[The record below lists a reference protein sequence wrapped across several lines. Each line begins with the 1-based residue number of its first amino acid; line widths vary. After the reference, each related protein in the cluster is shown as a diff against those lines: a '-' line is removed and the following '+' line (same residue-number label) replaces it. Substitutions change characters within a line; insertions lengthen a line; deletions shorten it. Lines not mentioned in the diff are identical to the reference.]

1 MIFGTVAMAFRGTSL
16 KIHWLQSPPR
26 ILCSQV
32 FFTPLQ
38 LTNYLSPE
46 QSDSGDTSSMNSV
59 SLSFSL
65 CVDNASDKSNR
76 ISSPLDVPT
85 NPEDNRING
94 TYSACDSGYSGT
106 DPWNISVSSYCPMS
120 STRSSFGSVY
130 SDQEVS
136 SLRKLSIDSFIST
149 LLTAILTH
157 HLGWVG
163 TVAPLSMP
171 LASSEDADA
180 VKSEE
185 RAKMSEISKRHP
197 YNALWAQLGDLFG
210 AIGSPPKI
218 SKTIVSGNC
227 THVVDK
233 VLNVLTYFIRC
244 GEIQRDMR
252 EPTKVK
258 TTVDGVMENLEC
270 HTVSARE
277 LDGDRDEGAWRRF
290 EMLRELGRS
299 ESLRS
304 VVENKPKGGMSRSVT
319 HVKDLSGLPGGQE
332 AVGAINS
339 HKMQY
344 IERKNVMNDIPNV
357 LVYRDSRF
365 VRQELRI
372 GNHLMDTGIEMNSKF
387 KNDVRTYQVKNSREQ
402 IKFMITDSKEY
413 AFAEEKLARVDEIE
427 EQMEVMSVNLGAI
440 RKTSMSFSEI
450 EQGVEIGEDTIEAER
465 RIYRDDKPQGKLT
478 TCKSLSDLITENSF
492 GQSGRLLWGVEP
504 VKENLTIEE
513 IKHRESRE
521 KSTTGN
527 VVFVLGDNEELVG
540 LKHSG
545 SVDAIKPPDTQ
556 PGAKKKVCNHK
567 YKKHSGVK
575 FNFEQYPQIAK
586 TYMRNKNLDITDAN
600 FEKLIK
606 MRDVKLMACE
616 AGTSSMG
623 SLTEDD
629 NECDC
634 CSAGSATFLQTPSN
648 ASELEFSSEDNN
660 YNTPPAPGT
669 APHGGRKSK
678 EKGEKSIQEDAVKVV
693 AIPMPQSLQ
702 FSPDTAPMKI
712 AHSGFIPSL
721 MTGISDHY
729 IPDMVLQG
737 TVAPTK
743 DFEGALRADLTLASH
758 CATLEQLPTENVA
771 IVANTEKWCVSVMSS
786 HSPSGLSMGHTE
798 NPVVMS
804 PLVASMLETVQ
815 AMWRVGASPY
825 QCMSF
830 MESKLQEIFMHSETL
845 AAFLLATDFC
855 SMSSVTKALNL
866 SADDVPLLMSV
877 ATVHSP
883 QVAKK
888 CGVSF
893 RHFISTLLTAILTHH
908 LGWVGTVAPLSMPLA
923 SSEDADAV
931 KSEERAKM
939 SEISKRHPY
948 NALWA
953 QLGDLFGAIGSP
965 PKISK
970 TIVSGN
976 CTHVVDKVLNVL
988 TYFIRCGEIQRD
1000 MREPTKVKTTVD
1012 GVMENLECHTVS
1024 ARELDGDRDEGA
1036 WRRFEML
1043 RELGRSESLRSV
1055 VENKPK
1061 GGMSR
1066 SVTHVKDLSG
1076 LPGGQE
1082 AVGAINS
1089 HKMQYIERKNVMN
1102 DIPNVLVYRDSRFV
1116 RQELR
1121 IGNHLM
1127 DTGIEMNSKFKNDVR
1142 TYQVKN
1148 SREQIKF
1155 MMTDSKEYAF
1165 AEEKLARVDEIEEQM
1180 EVMSVNLGAIRKTS
1194 MSFSEI
1200 EQGVEIGE
1208 DTIEAERRIYR
1219 DDKPQGKLTTC
1230 KSLSDLITENSFG
1243 QSGRLL
1249 WGVEP
1254 VKENLTIE
1262 EIKHR
1267 ESREKSTTGNV
1278 VFVLGDNEELVGL
1291 KHSGSVDAIK
1301 PPDTQP
1307 GAKKKVCNHKY
1318 KKHSGVKFNFEQYP
1332 QIAKTYMRN
1341 KNLDI
1346 TDANFEKLI
1355 KMRDVKL
1362 MACEAGTSSMGSL
1375 TEDDNECD
1383 CCSAGSATFLQTP
1396 SNASELEFSSEDNNY
1411 NTPPAPGTA
1420 PHGGRKSKEKGE
1432 KSVQEDA
1439 VKVVAIPMPQSLQF
1453 SPDTAP
1459 MKIAHSGFIPS
1470 LMTGISDHYIPDMV
1484 LQGTVAPTKDFEGAL
1499 RADLTLASHC
1509 ATLEQLPTENVAIV
1523 ANTEKWC
1530 VSVMSS
1536 HSPSGL
1542 SMGHTEN
1549 PVVTSPL
1556 VASMLETVQAMW
1568 RVGASPYQ
1576 CMSFMESKL
1585 QEIFMHSETLAAFLL
1600 ATDFCSM
1607 SSVTK
1612 ALNLSADDVPLLM
1625 SVATVHSPQVAKK
1638 CGVSFRQ

>member
-1 MIFGTVAMAFRGTSL
+1 MIMKGGEDDKVNTDFPFSADQVRVLLFRECETPRLLFDSDSIQHVEKTVRNAGHPCTPGRKLGGTSLNGNIVEISDGIIYKKKDQGSDCGNLAEMIFGTVAMAFRGTSL

-136 SLRKLSIDSFIST
+136 SLRKLSIDSSIVDGGYSNGVTKSSDGSLQRRILRNISTSFENRQSMSDFIGYIGDNYTAMGVGGSDGSMGSRLRRNSETVEYKSKPDMARRKTTSGDGIAAHIPPHLHRQNARRARLGLAVCIKLSDSVENDMRTFCSEHIALFESMLCRLRATAETAYSNRQNFFQTMFRAWHTTSQWIADLFTAPRLMDPVWLTLSRGNSDKPLKLADSFMNELFSLLTSADTKDTNFFIST

-669 APHGGRKSK
+669 AAHGGRKSK
-678 EKGEKSIQEDAVKVV
+678 EKGEKSVQEDAVKVV

-893 RHFISTLLTAILTHH
+893 R
-908 LGWVGTVAPLSMPLA
+908 
-923 SSEDADAV
+923 
-931 KSEERAKM
+931 
-939 SEISKRHPY
+939 
-948 NALWA
+948 
-953 QLGDLFGAIGSP
+953 Q
-965 PKISK
+965 
-970 TIVSGN
+970 
-976 CTHVVDKVLNVL
+976 
-988 TYFIRCGEIQRD
+988 
-1000 MREPTKVKTTVD
+1000 
-1012 GVMENLECHTVS
+1012 
-1024 ARELDGDRDEGA
+1024 
-1036 WRRFEML
+1036 
-1043 RELGRSESLRSV
+1043 
-1055 VENKPK
+1055 
-1061 GGMSR
+1061 
-1066 SVTHVKDLSG
+1066 
-1076 LPGGQE
+1076 
-1082 AVGAINS
+1082 
-1089 HKMQYIERKNVMN
+1089 
-1102 DIPNVLVYRDSRFV
+1102 
-1116 RQELR
+1116 
-1121 IGNHLM
+1121 
-1127 DTGIEMNSKFKNDVR
+1127 
-1142 TYQVKN
+1142 
-1148 SREQIKF
+1148 
-1155 MMTDSKEYAF
+1155 
-1165 AEEKLARVDEIEEQM
+1165 
-1180 EVMSVNLGAIRKTS
+1180 
-1194 MSFSEI
+1194 
-1200 EQGVEIGE
+1200 
-1208 DTIEAERRIYR
+1208 
-1219 DDKPQGKLTTC
+1219 
-1230 KSLSDLITENSFG
+1230 
-1243 QSGRLL
+1243 
-1249 WGVEP
+1249 
-1254 VKENLTIE
+1254 
-1262 EIKHR
+1262 
-1267 ESREKSTTGNV
+1267 
-1278 VFVLGDNEELVGL
+1278 
-1291 KHSGSVDAIK
+1291 
-1301 PPDTQP
+1301 
-1307 GAKKKVCNHKY
+1307 
-1318 KKHSGVKFNFEQYP
+1318 
-1332 QIAKTYMRN
+1332 
-1341 KNLDI
+1341 
-1346 TDANFEKLI
+1346 
-1355 KMRDVKL
+1355 
-1362 MACEAGTSSMGSL
+1362 
-1375 TEDDNECD
+1375 
-1383 CCSAGSATFLQTP
+1383 
-1396 SNASELEFSSEDNNY
+1396 
-1411 NTPPAPGTA
+1411 
-1420 PHGGRKSKEKGE
+1420 
-1432 KSVQEDA
+1432 
-1439 VKVVAIPMPQSLQF
+1439 
-1453 SPDTAP
+1453 
-1459 MKIAHSGFIPS
+1459 
-1470 LMTGISDHYIPDMV
+1470 
-1484 LQGTVAPTKDFEGAL
+1484 
-1499 RADLTLASHC
+1499 
-1509 ATLEQLPTENVAIV
+1509 
-1523 ANTEKWC
+1523 
-1530 VSVMSS
+1530 
-1536 HSPSGL
+1536 
-1542 SMGHTEN
+1542 
-1549 PVVTSPL
+1549 
-1556 VASMLETVQAMW
+1556 
-1568 RVGASPYQ
+1568 
-1576 CMSFMESKL
+1576 
-1585 QEIFMHSETLAAFLL
+1585 
-1600 ATDFCSM
+1600 
-1607 SSVTK
+1607 
-1612 ALNLSADDVPLLM
+1612 
-1625 SVATVHSPQVAKK
+1625 
-1638 CGVSFRQ
+1638 